1 MDLLKLECFN
11 FVYDNE
17 MVSLNPL
24 EKNFWDSELFLGS
37 SKDIYVILGSPFSL
51 RVSHKRSL
59 CKQVDFQLICLPE
72 IFPRFPQNHCFLV
85 FKF

>member
-24 EKNFWDSELFLGS
+24 EKNFWDSELFL
-37 SKDIYVILGSPFSL
+37 
-51 RVSHKRSL
+51 
-59 CKQVDFQLICLPE
+59 
-72 IFPRFPQNHCFLV
+72 
-85 FKF
+85 